1 LVDSSTQTYLSLADH
16 DKGLCASHDS
26 PVWRLQVA
34 ALEARVANN
43 SISTPSQPLP
53 EPFALVDQVFRGSP
67 AEEAGL
73 LVRHASAL

>member
-1 LVDSSTQTYLSLADH
+1 MA
-16 DKGLCASHDS
+16 
-26 PVWRLQVA
+26 LQVA

-43 SISTPSQPLP
+43 SISAPSQPLP

-73 LVRHASAL
+73 LVRHDSNP